1 MILLFQIPFVIKDTS
16 NARPSLKLGGTT
28 LNWSGRWGGG
38 EGGAKDVYFMGQ
50 MYY

>member
-1 MILLFQIPFVIKDTS
+1 MIKDTS

-28 LNWSGRWGGG
+28 LNWSGGGG
-38 EGGAKDVYFMGQ
+38 GGAKDVYFMGQ